1 MIKLLYHIL
10 IQIRNFLYDYKIL
23 KAYKSSIPVISV
35 GNITTGGT
43 GKTPFVIYLTKLFLK
58 ENYTPLIISRGYKR
72 KETNQILFN
81 GKNEVSANQ
90 VGDEPLLISKKI
102 PEVDIIIN
110 KNRVEAIK
118 YAEQSN
124 KRYDIVILDDAFQHR
139 AIQRNLDIVLINTNQ
154 NHSNLLPHG
163 NLREPLKNLSRADC
177 LILTKDNVEFDIKQF
192 IEKFNIPVFKC
203 NEEYF
208 MSNTQERLGIGF
220 CGIGDPSSFWK
231 ILDNM
236 SINITKKFVFL
247 DHQEYNSSTIQSME
261 NVLNK
266 GDTFFTTEKDWVK
279 LPENFIKKYTG
290 VFIKMKVSVDD
301 DLFIKMVNK
310 ICPPN

>member
-1 MIKLLYHIL
+1 MIKIMIKLLYHIL

-72 KETNQILFN
+72 KATNQILFN
-81 GKNEVSANQ
+81 GKIDVSANQ

-124 KRYDIVILDDAFQHR
+124 KRYG
-139 AIQRNLDIVLINTNQ
+139 
-154 NHSNLLPHG
+154 S
-163 NLREPLKNLSRADC
+163 
-177 LILTKDNVEFDIKQF
+177 
-192 IEKFNIPVFKC
+192 
-203 NEEYF
+203 
-208 MSNTQERLGIGF
+208 
-220 CGIGDPSSFWK
+220 
-231 ILDNM
+231 
-236 SINITKKFVFL
+236 
-247 DHQEYNSSTIQSME
+247 
-261 NVLNK
+261 
-266 GDTFFTTEKDWVK
+266 
-279 LPENFIKKYTG
+279 
-290 VFIKMKVSVDD
+290 
-301 DLFIKMVNK
+301 
-310 ICPPN
+310 

>member
-43 GKTPFVIYLTKLFLK
+43 GKTPFVIYITKLFLK

-139 AIQRNLDIVLINTNQ
+139 AIQRSLDIVLINTNQ
-154 NHSNLLPHG
+154 NHANLLPHG

-177 LILTKDNVEFDIKQF
+177 LVLTKNNTEFNIKQF
-192 IEKFNIPVFKC
+192 IKKLDIPVFKC

-247 DHQEYNSSTIQSME
+247 DHQEYSSSTIQSME
-261 NVLNK
+261 KVLNK
-266 GDTFFTTEKDWVK
+266 GDAFFTTEKDWVK

-290 VFIKMKVSVDD
+290 VFIKMRVSVDD
-301 DLFIKMVNK
+301 NLFIKMVNK